1 MNPELRQ
8 LIERSQYHQ
17 GALREVIALLPA
29 DDAELDR
36 LIGEVVKAGRQ
47 KEFLFMVMSALEAGR
62 KVDARHLGHG
72 AIMLLDW
79 ATLACVAWH
88 MDGNV
93 PEHLIEAYQH
103 SIMPYDMQA
112 TLVFVAAA
120 WCREHRAGVL
130 PPGLTAIARQIARA
144 KPGKPEKP
152 AQAKAQV
159 LLFATVMA
167 LPTVMED
174 AGLTAL
180 IHERYGPTQ
189 PSAKVHG
196 EEILR
201 YCRGRIFDRVFA
213 APARQIAQGATM
225 RLAVAKVGRN
235 EPCPC
240 GSGKKYKH
248 CCIEKDEERLHHS
261 SEIAGRT
268 REEVD
273 AEPEAHLTAARL
285 EKLMPHDLARLDP
298 VKIPEELVILYFMQL
313 AGMGLHDRIAEAFEQ
328 RGYAPELA
336 DVWGFVLF
344 FVTRAGRQDV
354 AERMLR
360 VRPAAAQIE
369 KDLDPGAR
377 LLLAGDLPARRLE
390 LLEELSLRA
399 LQTEDS
405 EALEKFAY
413 GIIQTRELQALGIF
427 VARSLVP
434 LVKQSDAAFLLDQ
447 ILEARDKL
455 NLSPDDPV
463 TELFDQRFAEPEDD
477 LKKESAEL
485 RQTRQKFAA
494 KAQEVQTLK
503 ESLARLQKEITRR
516 EQPPAAAQSVPH
528 VAPNPTDDLAV
539 KEMRRKVAELKT
551 ALNERHHER
560 NDLRREL
567 QKANADLESLRQKA
581 APAAPEAPEPADR
594 EEELFLPPAAVEV
607 HPVRLIDF
615 PKGFQATLAAFPRH
629 VARAAMIMM
638 GRLAAGE
645 PAAFVGALRLKATP
659 NVMRQRIGSDY
670 RLLFRLH
677 PDHLQVID
685 LINRKDLI
693 RRLKTLV

>member
-1 MNPELRQ
+1 
-8 LIERSQYHQ
+8 
-17 GALREVIALLPA
+17 
-29 DDAELDR
+29 LDR
-36 LIGEVVKAGRQ
+36 LIGEAVKAGRQ
-47 KEFLFMVMSALEAGR
+47 KDFLFIVMSALEAGR
-62 KVDARHLGHG
+62 KVDAHHLGHG

-93 PEHLIEAYQH
+93 PEALIEAHQH
-103 SIMPYDMQA
+103 STMPWDMKA

-120 WCREHRAGVL
+120 WCREHRGGVL
-130 PPGLTAIARQIARA
+130 PPELIAIARQLARA
-144 KPGKPEKP
+144 KPGKPENP
-152 AQAKAQV
+152 AQAKNQI

-180 IHERYGPTQ
+180 IHEKHGPTQ

-213 APARQIAQGATM
+213 TPTREIARGETM
-225 RLAVAKVGRN
+225 RRAVAKVGRN
-235 EPCPC
+235 ELCPC
-240 GSGKKYKH
+240 GSGRKYKV
-248 CCIEKDEERLHHS
+248 CCIEKDAERLHHS
-261 SEIAGRT
+261 SEIAGVT

-273 AEPEAHLTAARL
+273 AEPEAHLTATRL

-298 VKIPEELVILYFMQL
+298 VKIPAELMQLYFMQL

-344 FVTRAGRQDV
+344 FVTRAGRKDV

-360 VRPAAAQIE
+360 VRPDAEQIE
-369 KDLDPGAR
+369 KTLDPGAR
-377 LLLAGDLPARRLE
+377 LLLAGDQPARRLE
-390 LLEELSLRA
+390 LLEEMSLRA

-405 EALEKFAY
+405 DALEKFAY
-413 GIIQTRELQALGIF
+413 GIVQTRELQALGIF

-434 LVKQSDAAFLLDQ
+434 LVKQSEASFLLEQ
-447 ILEARDKL
+447 ILEARDQL
-455 NLSPDDPV
+455 NLSPEDPI
-463 TELFDQRFAEPEDD
+463 TEMFDQRFAGPEDD

-485 RQTRQKFAA
+485 RQTRQKFSA

-516 EQPPAAAQSVPH
+516 EQKAAVVPQPVH
-528 VAPNPTDDLAV
+528 HAVPNPADELAV
-539 KEMRRKVAELKT
+539 KEMRRTVEELKT
-551 ALNERHHER
+551 ALNERHLER
-560 NDLRREL
+560 NELRRKL
-567 QKANADLESLRQKA
+567 QKAHSDLDELRQKA
-581 APAAPEAPEPADR
+581 APAAAEEKESADR
-594 EEELFLPPAAVEV
+594 EAELLLPQDAPEV
-607 HPVRLIDF
+607 HPVRLMDF
-615 PKGFQATLAAFPRH
+615 PKGFQATLASFPRH
-629 VARAAMIMM
+629 VARAAMIMI

-645 PAAFVGALRLKATP
+645 PAAYVGALRLKAMP

-677 PDHLQVID
+677 PGQLEVID
-685 LINRKDLI
+685 LINRKDLD